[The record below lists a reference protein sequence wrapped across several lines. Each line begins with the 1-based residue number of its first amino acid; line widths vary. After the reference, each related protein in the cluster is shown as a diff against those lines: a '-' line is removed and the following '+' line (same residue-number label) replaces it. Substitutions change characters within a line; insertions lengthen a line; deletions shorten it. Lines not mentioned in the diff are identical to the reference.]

1 MSATRSLVL
10 GGTAFIGRQ
19 LVEHLLVAGH
29 EVAILNR
36 GATRAP
42 AGVEQLTADR
52 KDAAAMARAVCGRH
66 WDAVYD
72 VSASAQVAS
81 LEDIAALLEQ
91 LDGHCGIYVF
101 VSSIA
106 AYRMG
111 HGAFP
116 WSEDLPTTRSRSTRY
131 GGHKAAVEQLLAERR
146 ARSGFAYTVVRPAA
160 VYGPHNNIPD
170 GEMAMFQRL
179 AQGRAALL
187 PHDGLVCFPYG
198 HVEDL
203 ARAMLLAAST
213 PAAIGEVFN
222 ISADSVSS
230 RYFIETIARIMG
242 VEADIISLPDAV
254 TARLTPP
261 LPFNHRFQKLLHA
274 VVSCDKA
281 RHVLGFEPRYNF
293 EAGHRQTYAWFKA
306 QGLDRIAQPMNDPT
320 WNISWDFAREAD
332 LIESLHGEHTEMN
345 SPRVTDEQTL

>member
-1 MSATRSLVL
+1 MGATRSLVL
-10 GGTAFIGRQ
+10 GGTAFIGRH
-19 LVEHLLVAGH
+19 LVEHLLEAGQ

-36 GATRAP
+36 GATAAP

-52 KDAAAMARAVCGRH
+52 KDRKAMADALRGRH
-66 WDAVYD
+66 WDAIYD

-81 LEDIAALLEQ
+81 LEDIAALLEL
-91 LDGHCGIYVF
+91 LDGHCGIYQF

-116 WSEDLPTTRSRSTRY
+116 WTEDLPTTRSRPSKY
-131 GGHKAAVEQLLAERR
+131 GGHKAAVEQLLAARR
-146 ARSGFAYTVVRPAA
+146 ARTGFAYTVVRPAA

-179 AQGRAALL
+179 GQGRSALL
-187 PHDGLVCFPYG
+187 PHHGLVCFPYG

-222 ISADSVSS
+222 ITADSVTSL
-230 RYFIETIARIMG
+230 YFITTIARVMG
-242 VEADIISLPDAV
+242 VEAEIIMLPDAV
-254 TARLTPP
+254 TETLAPP
-261 LPFNHRFQKLLHA
+261 LPFNHRFQKVLHA

-281 RHVLGFEPRYNF
+281 RRLLGFEPRYDF
-293 EAGHRQTYAWFKA
+293 AAGHRQTYEWFMGR
-306 QGLDRIAQPMNDPT
+306 GLDRVEQPMNDPT
-320 WNISWDFAREAD
+320 WNISWDFAREAE
-332 LIESLHGEHTEMN
+332 LLASL
-345 SPRVTDEQTL
+345 

>member
-1 MSATRSLVL
+1 MSVTRSLVL
-10 GGTAFIGRQ
+10 GGTAFIGRH
-19 LVEHLLVAGH
+19 LVEHLLEAGH

-36 GATRAP
+36 GATPAP

-52 KDAAAMARAVCGRH
+52 KDAAAMARAVRGRH

-81 LEDIAALLEQ
+81 LDDIAALVEQ
-91 LDGHCGIYVF
+91 LDGQCGIYEF

-116 WSEDLPTTRSRSTRY
+116 WTEDLPTTRSRPAKY
-131 GGHKAAVEQLLAERR
+131 GGHKAAVEQLLAARR
-146 ARSGFAYTVVRPAA
+146 ACTGFAYTVVRPAA

-179 AQGRAALL
+179 RQGRAALL

-198 HVEDL
+198 HVDDL

-222 ISADSVSS
+222 ITADSVTSLH
-230 RYFIETIARIMG
+230 FIETIAKLMGIEPNIIM
-242 VEADIISLPDAV
+242 LPDAA
-254 TARLTPP
+254 TASLTPP

-281 RHVLGFEPRYNF
+281 RRVLGFAPRYDF
-293 EAGHRQTYAWFKA
+293 EAGHRHTYEWFMA
-306 QGLDRIAQPMNDPT
+306 QGLDRMEQPMNDPT

-332 LIESLHGEHTEMN
+332 LIANL
-345 SPRVTDEQTL
+345 

>member
-1 MSATRSLVL
+1 MSVTRSLIL
-10 GGTAFIGRQ
+10 GGTAFIGRH
-19 LVEHLLVAGH
+19 LVEHLLDAGH

-36 GATRAP
+36 GATPAP
-42 AGVEQLTADR
+42 AGVEQLMADR
-52 KDAAAMARAVCGRH
+52 KDGEAMARALRGRH

-81 LEDIAALLEQ
+81 LEDIAALVEQ
-91 LDGHCGIYVF
+91 LDGQCGIYEF

-116 WSEDLPTTRSRSTRY
+116 WTEDLPTTRSRPTKY

-179 AQGRAALL
+179 GQGRPALL
-187 PHDGLVCFPYG
+187 PHDGMVCFPYG
-198 HVEDL
+198 HVDDL

-213 PAAIGEVFN
+213 PAALGEVFN
-222 ISADSVSS
+222 ISADSVTSL
-230 RYFIETIARIMG
+230 YFIETIASIMD
-242 VEADIISLPDAV
+242 VKADIIMVPDAV
-254 TARLTPP
+254 TSTLVPP
-261 LPFNHRFQKLLHA
+261 LPFNHRFQKVLHT

-281 RHVLGFEPRYNF
+281 RRLLGFEPRYDF
-293 EAGHRQTYAWFKA
+293 EAGHRQTYEWFMA
-306 QGLDRIAQPMNDPT
+306 QGLDRVAQPMNDPT
-320 WNISWDFAREAD
+320 WNISWDFAREAR
-332 LIESLHGEHTEMN
+332 LIESLRGNQEGGRHAQSAH
-345 SPRVTDEQTL
+345 D